1 MPVLSTVATD
11 VVDDTNPVLLQGPD
25 GNPWLIWTRESMTF
39 GEGAGNRA
47 VYAIF
52 DGVGWSA
59 PEQIPGIGGFNRSLS
74 PLLNAAGDLMLVY
87 AHADADGLDG
97 TDARAYLDA
106 LNSTD
111 PWFVRLRDGIWSV
124 PVPLAVTPQ
133 VAAKVVARLLPN
145 GQLWAVWVDGEES
158 EQQLFA
164 ALYSPAG
171 NGWGAPFAVGSGWI
185 QSEPALT
192 EADGVPTLFWSQ
204 GVDTSPPAEGET
216 VNPLEETQIFSS
228 TFDGSVWSAPQPL
241 ESARSSSTRNGL
253 DLLAGERDA
262 ARVSSTLPLLVLS
275 NIAPPTECCDDEDVP
290 IPEPPDPPAMPD
302 PRDPGPAAGN
312 GSPGFPGASSRSGLA
327 GSYDPNDKLGPAAVG
342 PEGFVRGDETFFYV
356 IQFENDPDAGAT
368 APALLVDIDDALDDD
383 LDPDSVRFSQFGWGE
398 IVVTLPAPVQEF
410 EQHVDTTNSDGSPL
424 RVVVT
429 GSYDRDTHVV
439 EVVFQ
444 SIDPATGL
452 SPLRTSDGFLLVEDG
467 SGAGQGFVAFS
478 AVPLGGLPS
487 GTQVENQA
495 EIVFD
500 TNNPIVT
507 PLVLRTLDSGPPS
520 SAVSTL
526 PDSVVDPLFDV
537 SWSGDDGA
545 GSGVAWYDVFVSVD
559 GGEFMPWLLS
569 TPDTSAPFE
578 GVGGSAYA
586 FYSVAVDRL
595 GYREQKAPLAEA
607 VIEIEIARVIRL
619 EGDLAF
625 GDVPVGTMPER
636 TFTIHNDGNSPLTVT
651 AVTYPAGFSGDWAGQ
666 VAAGDA
672 QQLSVTFAPAAA
684 GDVGGE
690 VTVESDATAGT
701 ETILCSGTGVPV
713 FEHTVN
719 LVAGWN
725 AVSLPVEPLD
735 PAVDSVLDTGGA
747 RAKAHVDAVWRWTPS
762 AAPGSA
768 GQLEPVTV
776 MDALTG
782 YWVYCLQPATLTV
795 RGTAVAN
802 TLGVAAGWAFA
813 GPAAECDPPDDEARI
828 RGDIWGWDPQRQ
840 KYTPLRPPQRLVPGN
855 AYWMYGTEAFQLNL
869 APYE

>member
-1 MPVLSTVATD
+1 
-11 VVDDTNPVLLQGPD
+11 
-25 GNPWLIWTRESMTF
+25 
-39 GEGAGNRA
+39 
-47 VYAIF
+47 
-52 DGVGWSA
+52 
-59 PEQIPGIGGFNRSLS
+59 
-74 PLLNAAGDLMLVY
+74 
-87 AHADADGLDG
+87 
-97 TDARAYLDA
+97 
-106 LNSTD
+106 
-111 PWFVRLRDGIWSV
+111 
-124 PVPLAVTPQ
+124 
-133 VAAKVVARLLPN
+133 
-145 GQLWAVWVDGEES
+145 
-158 EQQLFA
+158 
-164 ALYSPAG
+164 
-171 NGWGAPFAVGSGWI
+171 
-185 QSEPALT
+185 
-192 EADGVPTLFWSQ
+192 
-204 GVDTSPPAEGET
+204 
-216 VNPLEETQIFSS
+216 
-228 TFDGSVWSAPQPL
+228 
-241 ESARSSSTRNGL
+241 
-253 DLLAGERDA
+253 
-262 ARVSSTLPLLVLS
+262 
-275 NIAPPTECCDDEDVP
+275 
-290 IPEPPDPPAMPD
+290 
-302 PRDPGPAAGN
+302 
-312 GSPGFPGASSRSGLA
+312 
-327 GSYDPNDKLGPAAVG
+327 
-342 PEGFVRGDETFFYV
+342 
-356 IQFENDPDAGAT
+356 
-368 APALLVDIDDALDDD
+368 
-383 LDPDSVRFSQFGWGE
+383 
-398 IVVTLPAPVQEF
+398 
-410 EQHVDTTNSDGSPL
+410 
-424 RVVVT
+424 
-429 GSYDRDTHVV
+429 
-439 EVVFQ
+439 
-444 SIDPATGL
+444 
-452 SPLRTSDGFLLVEDG
+452 
-467 SGAGQGFVAFS
+467 
-478 AVPLGGLPS
+478 
-487 GTQVENQA
+487 
-495 EIVFD
+495 
-500 TNNPIVT
+500 
-507 PLVLRTLDSGPPS
+507 
-520 SAVSTL
+520 
-526 PDSVVDPLFDV
+526 VDPLFDV